1 MRSTRTRFRSIAAFA
16 FLAAA
21 FIFTALATLRGSS
34 AADSKP
40 HGPNLDQINTAHR
53 GDVRSLP
60 DPIRNRLVEL
70 AGRPHTFAPL
80 TVFSEAP
87 SPSRLLDYA
96 LLDTTGFPPND
107 FTSIV
112 AGVNDGVAPT
122 AANCANRGLATI
134 GGVRVVLEPKPGLPT
149 DPKDAGSFID
159 VFTDVSGLF
168 VINNESGWYEGWMI
182 HDLVVPPVLP
192 AREDRHAQFGSMTAE
207 DAAAITRLGT
217 GNDVPGNIFST
228 DGLPTPTPK
237 NRVKIYLSMG
247 AWNALQ
253 QSDAHS
259 YWEFNPYT
267 NWVAPP
273 IELPSTDGET
283 GCASYIPDDP
293 IHPRD
298 PDRLL
303 DTSLN
308 DLDCPTVPNDDHKE
322 TRLRFLPSGLSNE
335 ILLDVFVRVASFE
348 PGVTDFAHRVVDA
361 QIAEIARID
370 TNHDG
375 RVDAVEADIE
385 GTSDG
390 GQSNDRLFIPVTDY
404 TRFAVTREINDGL
417 LQPRFVPRQTA
428 WVLSG
433 NLIPV
438 NPAVPASVPQDADN
452 R

>member
-1 MRSTRTRFRSIAAFA
+1 MRSTTTRFRSI
-16 FLAAA
+16 
-21 FIFTALATLRGSS
+21 TALAGVTAALVITALASLRGTS
-34 AADSKP
+34 AADSKSRAP
-40 HGPNLDQINTAHR
+40 ILDSINTAHR
-53 GDVRSLP
+53 GDLRFLP
-60 DPIRNRLVEL
+60 EPLRNRLVEL

-87 SPSRLLDYA
+87 TPSRLFTYA
-96 LLDTTGFPPND
+96 LLDTNGFPPND

-122 AANCANRGLATI
+122 AANCANGGLKTI
-134 GGVRVVLEPKPGLPT
+134 GAVRVVLEPKPGLPT
-149 DPKDAGSFID
+149 DPNDAGSFID
-159 VFTDVSGLF
+159 IFTDVSGLF

-182 HDLVVPPVLP
+182 HDLVVPPVAPLGT
-192 AREDRHAQFGSMTAE
+192 DRHAAFGTMTAA
-207 DAAAITRLGT
+207 DAAAILQLGA
-217 GNDVPGNIFST
+217 NNVPGNVFTT
-228 DGLPTPTPK
+228 DGLPSPTPK
-237 NRVKIYLSMG
+237 NRVKLYLSMG

-253 QSDAHS
+253 QADAHS

-273 IELPSTDGET
+273 IELPFADGET
-283 GCASYIPDDP
+283 GCASLIPDDP

-303 DTSLN
+303 DTSLA
-308 DLDCPTVPNDDHKE
+308 DLDCPSVPNDDHKE
-322 TRLRFLPSGLSNE
+322 TRLRFIPSGLANE
-335 ILLDVFVRVASFE
+335 ILLDVFVRLASFE
-348 PGVTDFAHRVVDA
+348 PGVTDFAHRVADA
-361 QIAEIARID
+361 QTAEIARVD
-370 TNHDG
+370 SNHDG
-375 RVDAVEADIE
+375 TVDAVEADIE

-390 GQSNDRLFIPVTDY
+390 GQSNDRLYIPATQY

-428 WVLSG
+428 WVLGG
-433 NLIPV
+433 NLVTV

>member
-1 MRSTRTRFRSIAAFA
+1 
-16 FLAAA
+16 
-21 FIFTALATLRGSS
+21 
-34 AADSKP
+34 
-40 HGPNLDQINTAHR
+40 
-53 GDVRSLP
+53 
-60 DPIRNRLVEL
+60 
-70 AGRPHTFAPL
+70 
-80 TVFSEAP
+80 
-87 SPSRLLDYA
+87 
-96 LLDTTGFPPND
+96 
-107 FTSIV
+107 
-112 AGVNDGVAPT
+112 
-122 AANCANRGLATI
+122 
-134 GGVRVVLEPKPGLPT
+134 
-149 DPKDAGSFID
+149 
-159 VFTDVSGLF
+159 
-168 VINNESGWYEGWMI
+168 
-182 HDLVVPPVLP
+182 
-192 AREDRHAQFGSMTAE
+192 MTAE

-303 DTSLN
+303 DTSLD

-322 TRLRFLPSGLSNE
+322 TRLRFVPSGLSNE